1 MPTYIYICENCGGRK
16 NITADINEEVKAPY
30 CDLCEL
36 DMVRLFGV
44 GAIRFNGGGWGKDAR

>member
-16 NITADINEEVKAPY
+16 EVVADINEEVPKPY
-30 CDLCEL
+30 CGLCEL

>member
-16 NITADINEEVKAPY
+16 NITADINDKVEAPY

>member
-1 MPTYIYICENCGGRK
+1 MPTYVYICENCGGRK
-16 NITADINEEVKAPY
+16 EVVAEITEEVEKPF

>member
-16 NITADINEEVKAPY
+16 TVVADINEEVPKPY
-30 CDLCEL
+30 CDLCGL